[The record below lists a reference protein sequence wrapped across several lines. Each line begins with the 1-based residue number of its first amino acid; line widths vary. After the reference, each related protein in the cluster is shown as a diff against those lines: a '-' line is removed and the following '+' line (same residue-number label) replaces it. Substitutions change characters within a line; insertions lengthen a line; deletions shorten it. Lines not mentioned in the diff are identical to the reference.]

1 MKLLTRLQPCTHF
14 FAKWITCWI
23 YARSCM
29 LSHSSLTWPVQRSGL
44 KEVIERNKANLDF
57 PAVIFCHWTKPE
69 KLEDRKTS
77 EVSKFGGV
85 GKSCFFFLC
94 KALERLIGWFNY
106 EAINSGQFAQI
117 IDSSPYFPERFG
129 DFSCLRFPFKENK
142 KCYLM

>member
-1 MKLLTRLQPCTHF
+1 MFKSVLSQKQSAFFQKVRCVLSHSSLSWPFQPYLLKEVIWLCKNTWSPDETNIVYPF
-14 FAKWITCWI
+14 NKAKHCWI
-23 YARSCM
+23 YTQSCM

-85 GKSCFFFLC
+85 GKSCFFFFC
-94 KALERLIGWFNY
+94 KALERLIGW
-106 EAINSGQFAQI
+106 
-117 IDSSPYFPERFG
+117 
-129 DFSCLRFPFKENK
+129 L
-142 KCYLM
+142 